1 VAGMWTIAKKEI
13 IDHLTSVRFIII
25 FAVLAILI
33 LCSAYEGVQHYFKEG
48 SEMLIPG
55 QSAFL
60 AVFTWGITEKIAVV
74 GSLLGIA
81 IGFAAISQERD
92 SGSLITL
99 LTHPVFRDS
108 VINGKLIAGACALT
122 FASFTAIALALTTV
136 ITLTGVAPTG
146 DEAAR
151 LLTFMVISGLYMVM
165 WLGVSMLFSV
175 VMRETTSSLLAS
187 IITWLIS
194 TNLIHSIASLIASIV
209 APLGGGIITPHR
221 AGWKRHF
228 EVMRAITRFSP
239 TCCYRD
245 VARSVLGSPF
255 RGGLVI
261 IETGK
266 PVPAPPSLLECLSQ
280 SWPEITA
287 ILVVLA
293 ASFAASYLLFMKQEI
308 R

>member
-25 FAVLAILI
+25 FAVLTILI

-48 SEMLIPG
+48 REMLIPG

-122 FASFTAIALALTTV
+122 FAAFTSIALALTTV

-146 DEAAR
+146 DEMAR
-151 LLTFMVISGLYMVM
+151 LLTFTVISSLYVVM
-165 WLGVSMLFSV
+165 WLSVSVLFSV
-175 VMRETTSSLLAS
+175 MMPDTTSSLLAS
-187 IITWLIS
+187 IITWLVS
-194 TNLIHSIASLIASIV
+194 TDLIYSIASLIASIV
-209 APLGGGIITPHR
+209 VPFGGGITMHKIE
-221 AGWKRHF
+221 WKRHF
-228 EVMRAITRFSP
+228 EVFRAITRFSP

-261 IETGK
+261 IEPGK
-266 PVPAPPSLLECLSQ
+266 PMPAPPSLLECLSQ
-280 SWPEITA
+280 SWPEITV
-287 ILVVLA
+287 IVVVLV
-293 ASFAASYLLFMKQEI
+293 ASFAASYLLFMRQEI

>member
-1 VAGMWTIAKKEI
+1 MWTIAKKEI

-25 FAVLAILI
+25 FAVLTILI

-48 SEMLIPG
+48 REMLIPG

-99 LTHPVFRDS
+99 LTHPIFRDS
-108 VINGKLIAGACALT
+108 VINGKLIAGACALI

-146 DEAAR
+146 DETAR
-151 LLTFMVISGLYMVM
+151 ILTFMGISGLYMVM

-175 VMRETTSSLLAS
+175 IMRDTTSSLLAS

-194 TNLIHSIASLIASIV
+194 TNLIYSIASLIASIM
-209 APLGGGIITPHR
+209 APLGGGIIMPHR

-245 VARSVLGSPF
+245 VTRSVLGSPF
-255 RGGLVI
+255 RGSLVI

-266 PVPAPPSLLECLSQ
+266 PVPAPPSLLECLFQ
-280 SWPEITA
+280 SWPEITV
-287 ILVVLA
+287 ILAVLV
-293 ASFAASYLLFMKQEI
+293 ASFAASYLLFMRQEI

>member
-1 VAGMWTIAKKEI
+1 MAGMWTIAKKEI

-25 FAVLAILI
+25 FAVLVILI
-33 LCSAYEGVQHYFKEG
+33 LCSAYEGVQQYFKEG
-48 SEMLIPG
+48 SRMLIPG

-108 VINGKLIAGACALT
+108 VINGKLMAGACALI

-146 DEAAR
+146 DETAR
-151 LLTFMVISGLYMVM
+151 LLTFMGISGLYMIM
-165 WLGVSMLFSV
+165 WLGVSMFFSV
-175 VMRETTSSLLAS
+175 VMRDTTSSLLAS

-194 TNLIHSIASLIASIV
+194 TNLIYSIASLIASIV

-221 AGWKRHF
+221 IGWKRHF
-228 EVMRAITRFSP
+228 EVFRAITRFSP

-245 VARSVLGSPF
+245 VAQSVLGSSF
-255 RGGLVI
+255 RGGLI
-261 IETGK
+261 IVEPGK
-266 PVPAPPSLLECLSQ
+266 PMPAPPSLLECLSQ
-280 SWPEITA
+280 SWPEITV
-287 ILVVLA
+287 IVVVLVV
-293 ASFAASYLLFMKQEI
+293 SFAASYLLFMRQEI

>member
-1 VAGMWTIAKKEI
+1 MWTIARKEL

-25 FAVLAILI
+25 FAVLTILI

-48 SEMLIPG
+48 SEMLLLG

-81 IGFAAISQERD
+81 IGFAAVSQERD

-122 FASFTAIALALTTV
+122 FAAFTSIALALTTV

-146 DEAAR
+146 DEMAR
-151 LLTFMVISGLYMVM
+151 LLTFTVISSLYVVM
-165 WLGVSMLFSV
+165 WLSVSVLFSV
-175 VMRETTSSLLAS
+175 MMPDTTSSLLAS
-187 IITWLIS
+187 IITWLVS
-194 TNLIHSIASLIASIV
+194 TDLIYSIASLIASIV
-209 APLGGGIITPHR
+209 APFGGGITMHKVE
-221 AGWKRHF
+221 WKRHF
-228 EVMRAITRFSP
+228 EVFRAITRFSP

-261 IETGK
+261 IEPGK
-266 PVPAPPSLLECLSQ
+266 PMPAPPSLLECLSQ
-280 SWPEITA
+280 SWPEITV
-287 ILVVLA
+287 IVVVLV
-293 ASFAASYLLFMKQEI
+293 ASFAASYLLFMRQEI